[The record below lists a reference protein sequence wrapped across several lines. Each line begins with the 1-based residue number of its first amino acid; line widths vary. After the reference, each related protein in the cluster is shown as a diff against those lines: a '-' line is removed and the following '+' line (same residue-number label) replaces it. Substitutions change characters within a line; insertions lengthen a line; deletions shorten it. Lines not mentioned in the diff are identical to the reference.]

1 MGLEHH
7 RATGGQCRRGV
18 TAGRGKGQGK
28 VARAK
33 HRHRPEA
40 DAVLAQVGTRCR
52 LAFRQGLID
61 PRTVEIT
68 APQHLGEQPHL
79 AAGATALALDPCS
92 RQRGFATDQG
102 DKLIAQGIEFIGHRV
117 EKLCPALGAQAAI
130 GRVSGGGSLGGGVD
144 FCQGGL
150 VEIVGQGFAGA
161 GVDAFDDDSAGSA
174 ALPADVVVA
183 DNRGHFWLQ

>member
-18 TAGRGKGQGK
+18 TAGSGKGQGK
-28 VARAK
+28 IARAK

-40 DAVLAQVGTRCR
+40 DAVLAQVGTRQR
-52 LAFRQGLID
+52 LAFRQGPVD
-61 PRTVEIT
+61 AGTVEIT

-79 AAGATALALDPCS
+79 AAGATALALNPCG
-92 RQRGFATDQG
+92 RQRGFAADQG
-102 DKLIAQGIEFIGHRV
+102 DELIAQGIELIGHRI
-117 EKLCPALGAQAAI
+117 EKQRPMFGTQGAI

-144 FCQGGL
+144 FFQGGL

-161 GVDAFDDDSAGSA
+161 GVDALDDDSAGSA
-174 ALPADVVVA
+174 ALTADVVVA